1 LALLLVKEFI
11 EDGRNGLLCDF
22 FSPKQIA
29 DRVDEV
35 LNHPDR
41 MRYLGQA
48 ARRDIVEKYE
58 VRKKL
63 AEYQELYLSLLG

>member
-1 LALLLVKEFI
+1 
-11 EDGRNGLLCDF
+11 
-22 FSPKQIA
+22 
-29 DRVDEV
+29 
-35 LNHPDR
+35 

-48 ARRDIVEKYE
+48 ARRDIVESYE